1 MKGWIGMLVCA
12 IVTALIGWKV
22 FGLLGLGVGLFFLA
36 VLFFGGLGAIQEDKL
51 DELKRREYG
60 KFPGDSC

>member
-1 MKGWIGMLVCA
+1 MKGWIGMLICA

-22 FGLLGLGVGLFFLA
+22 FGLLGLGAGLFFFA
-36 VLFFGGLGAIQEDKL
+36 VLFFGGLGAIQKDKL
-51 DELKRREYG
+51 DELKKHKDE

>member
-22 FGLLGLGVGLFFLA
+22 FGLLGLGAGLFFFA

-51 DELKRREYG
+51 DELKRH
-60 KFPGDSC
+60 K